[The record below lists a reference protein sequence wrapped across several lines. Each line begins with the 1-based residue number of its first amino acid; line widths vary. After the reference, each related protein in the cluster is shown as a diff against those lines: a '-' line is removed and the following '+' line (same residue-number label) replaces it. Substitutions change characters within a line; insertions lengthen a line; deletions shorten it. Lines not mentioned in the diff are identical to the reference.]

1 MENASKAIIMASSVL
16 IGMII
21 LSLLVAFFQNLRTV
35 KQAEVS
41 SDQVEQAVEYNKQYE
56 VYNRTVY
63 GSELLSIAHKVADYN
78 IREADAKDYLPIE
91 LEVRINDSKMIEIL
105 NKEGSFRKDTRGDK
119 YLSDELTKLVSQTGG
134 IEKLVDSKGKKQIV
148 FSTGQ
153 KRQIKQLATMR
164 QKDIDELGTP
174 SEDYQSLI
182 IEYNELKSVLTE
194 FKAKKFKVVEFKYD
208 DNSGNATG
216 RITRMIYEL
225 I

>member
-41 SDQVEQAVEYNKQYE
+41 SDQVEQAVEYNKQYD
-56 VYNRTVY
+56 VYYRTVY

>member
-194 FKAKKFKVVEFKYD
+194 FKAKKFKVVEFK
-208 DNSGNATG
+208 
-216 RITRMIYEL
+216 
-225 I
+225 